1 MSGEL
6 DGVREGDADH
16 AGGVLGQHELD
27 SPIAEEEDVVSAL
40 RHVQRPPQAGP
51 LRVRHYYW
59 RKRGS
64 AY

>member
-40 RHVQRPPQAGP
+40 RHVQRPP
-51 LRVRHYYW
+51 
-59 RKRGS
+59 
-64 AY
+64 